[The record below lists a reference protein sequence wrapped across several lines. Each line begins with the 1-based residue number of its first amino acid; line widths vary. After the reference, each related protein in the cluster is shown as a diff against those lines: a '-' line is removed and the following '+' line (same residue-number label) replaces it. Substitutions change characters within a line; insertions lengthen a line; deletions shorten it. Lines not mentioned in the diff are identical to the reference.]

1 MPTMKNREEPS
12 LVEKVRTYFGKKE
25 SLGSGN
31 LEKAKEEIKSR
42 KSKLDKQLSD
52 AGA

>member
-12 LVEKVRTYFGKKE
+12 LVEKVKTYFGKKG
-25 SLGSGN
+25 SMGSGS
-31 LEKAKEEIKSR
+31 LEKAKETLKTR
-42 KSKLDKQLSD
+42 KSALDKQMAD